1 MIRTLSFAAA
11 VLAAPMAFADSDEAA
26 PSGDPQAGEAA
37 FRQCIACHVV
47 RDPEG
52 NVLAGRN
59 GRTGPNLYGISG
71 RPAAS
76 VEDFRYGPG
85 ILEAAEAGLVWNE
98 ETFSEYVPNATEFLR
113 EYTGNSRLRSAM
125 SPQRVDEED
134 VANLWAFIVSLGPDE
149 MEDDEMEDDEMEED
163 ASE

>member
-1 MIRTLSFAAA
+1 MCIR
-11 VLAAPMAFADSDEAA
+11 DS
-26 PSGDPQAGEAA
+26 
-37 FRQCIACHVV
+37 
-47 RDPEG
+47 
-52 NVLAGRN
+52 
-59 GRTGPNLYGISG
+59 
-71 RPAAS
+71 
-76 VEDFRYGPG
+76 
-85 ILEAAEAGLVWNE
+85 
-98 ETFSEYVPNATEFLR
+98 PNATEFLR